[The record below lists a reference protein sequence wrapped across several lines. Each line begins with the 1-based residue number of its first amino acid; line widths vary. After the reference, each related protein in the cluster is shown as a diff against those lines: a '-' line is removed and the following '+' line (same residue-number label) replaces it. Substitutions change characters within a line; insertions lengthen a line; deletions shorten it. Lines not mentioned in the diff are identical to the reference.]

1 MELPT
6 LVFQKNV
13 DKTQN
18 KMIIPKFFVEKW
30 GLNYV
35 MYVNNEKGEI
45 TIKPIKKESEN

>member
-1 MELPT
+1 MEYPT

-18 KMIIPKFFVEKW
+18 KMIIPKFFVDKW
-30 GLNYV
+30 GLHYA

-45 TIKPIKKESEN
+45 TIKAIKEN